1 MHCTITKSYEICT
14 FLFLKRITFTRKLID
29 ISKRHEVGM
38 EYLKAFCYYKVSI
51 TQNRD
56 NDVKLV
62 NLFVCGLLLNG
73 NCLANYS
80 GCLVSNPTCA
90 GV

>member
-1 MHCTITKSYEICT
+1 MHFSVSEKDN
-14 FLFLKRITFTRKLID
+14 FTRILID

-80 GCLVSNPTCA
+80 GCLVSNHTGADVCSSFKN
-90 GV
+90 